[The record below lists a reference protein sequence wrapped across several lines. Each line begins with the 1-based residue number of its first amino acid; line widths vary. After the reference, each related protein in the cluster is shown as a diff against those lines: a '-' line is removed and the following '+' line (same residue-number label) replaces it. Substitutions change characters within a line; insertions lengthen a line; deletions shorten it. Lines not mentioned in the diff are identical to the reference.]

1 MGVAARR
8 PVSFATLLR
17 LGRVSNLPTVWTNV
31 LAGTVLAGAE
41 WQSWRTGAVLLA
53 MTLFYVG
60 GMYLNDYFDRS
71 VDARERPERPIPA
84 GEIAPETVAAIGFGL
99 LFAAVVLLFGLGVG
113 AAISGVL
120 LAVAIVGYDAFH
132 KGNPLAPLVMGLCRA
147 LIYGTAAAAAVA
159 SVTGTVWLAALA
171 LLAYVAGLTYAA
183 RQENLDQ
190 VGNLWPLLLL
200 AGPIVLALPAVY
212 QGPIA
217 FVLYLMLVGWTVYGV
232 YLLARRPMA
241 GAVSRAV
248 AFFIA
253 GVSLVDAALLASA
266 GAIPAALIATAGFA
280 ATLALQRS
288 IAGT

>member
-1 MGVAARR
+1 MGVAARQS
-8 PVSFATLLR
+8 VSLTTLLR

-31 LAGTVLAGAE
+31 LAATVLAGAE
-41 WQSWRTGAVLLA
+41 WRSWKTGAVLIA
-53 MTLFYVG
+53 MSLFYVG
-60 GMYLNDYFDRS
+60 GMYLNDYFDRG

-84 GEIAPETVAAIGFGL
+84 GEIAAEAVAAGGFGL
-99 LFAAVVLLFGLGVG
+99 LLAGIVVLLMLGTG
-113 AAISGVL
+113 AAVAGVL
-120 LAVAIVGYDAFH
+120 LALAIVGYDAFH

-147 LIYGTAAAAAVA
+147 LVYAGAAAAAVG
-159 SVTGTVWLAALA
+159 SVNATVLLAALA

-190 VGNLWPLLLL
+190 VGNLWPLVLL
-200 AGPIVLALPAVY
+200 AAPLVLALPAVA

-217 FVLYLMLVGWTVYGV
+217 LAIYLGLVGSTAYGV
-232 YLLARRPMA
+232 SLLVRRPFA

-253 GVSLVDAALLASA
+253 GISLVDAALMAGAGASA
-266 GAIPAALIATAGFA
+266 PALVAAAGFG
-280 ATLALQRS
+280 ATLLLQRS

>member
-1 MGVAARR
+1 MGVAARQ
-8 PVSFATLLR
+8 SLSLTTLLR

-31 LAGTVLAGAE
+31 LAGTVLVGAE
-41 WQSWRTGAVLLA
+41 WRSWKTGAVLIA
-53 MTLFYVG
+53 MSLFYVG

-84 GEIAPETVAAIGFGL
+84 GEIAAEAVALCGFGL
-99 LFAAVVLLFGLGVG
+99 LLAGIVVLLLLGSG
-113 AAISGVL
+113 AALAGVL
-120 LAVAIVGYDAFH
+120 LALAIVGYDAFH

-147 LIYGTAAAAAVA
+147 LVYAGAAAAAVG
-159 SVTGTVWLAALA
+159 SVNDTVLLAALA

-190 VGNLWPLLLL
+190 VGNLWPLVLMAAPL
-200 AGPIVLALPAVY
+200 ALALPAVA

-217 FVLYLMLVGWTVYGV
+217 LAIYLALVGWTAYGV
-232 YLLARRPMA
+232 YLLAKRPFA

-253 GVSLVDAALLASA
+253 GISLVDAALMAGA
-266 GAIPAALIATAGFA
+266 GAIAAALIATAGFG
-280 ATLALQRS
+280 ATLLLQRS